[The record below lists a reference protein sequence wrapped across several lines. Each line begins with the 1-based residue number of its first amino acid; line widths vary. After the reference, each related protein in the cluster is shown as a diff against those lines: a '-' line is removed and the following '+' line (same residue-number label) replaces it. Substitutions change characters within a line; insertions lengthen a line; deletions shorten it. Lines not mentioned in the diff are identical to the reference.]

1 MTHRYAEIIVGLNQ
15 PKVDRIFSYRIPEG
29 LTEVL
34 QQGMVVEVPFGSGNR
49 KTRGFVV
56 GLTEEAGTD
65 PEKVKEIRKVLME
78 EPAFTERELTV
89 ARWMQSYYDA
99 PLGACLSLWVPRQ
112 VTRKPRKKIKD
123 PAETPD
129 LSPKL
134 RLNEEQVQAAR
145 PVDEMLDLHLHR
157 TFLLHGITGS
167 GKTEL
172 YLQWIEH
179 TLDLGRQA
187 IVLVP
192 EISLTPQ
199 LIDIFTR
206 RFGHRVGVTHSRLT
220 DAERAKLWRDARG
233 GEIDIMIGPRS
244 ALFTPFQDPG
254 LIILDEE
261 HETTYKS
268 EQSPRYH
275 AAEVAEKMGQLW
287 KIPVVLGSAT
297 PRVETF
303 YKAEQGIYAYLPL
316 KHRAVPGALLP
327 EMKIIDMREEM
338 AAGNL
343 SIFCSELMQAIR
355 TRLEKG
361 EQTILFL
368 NRKGYS
374 TFVNCRSCGFVLKCP
389 RCNLPYT
396 WHKDRGLLICHHCG
410 KEVRPV
416 DTCPSCGSP
425 YIKHFGTGTQRV
437 EEEIRQLFPEARV
450 LRLDTSV
457 IRGEET
463 YRDVYEQFRDQQ
475 ADILIGTQIVAKGF
489 DFPGVS
495 LVGVLSADMIL
506 YSEDFHS
513 TERTFQLLTQ
523 VAGRAG
529 RSGIRGEVL
538 IQTYAPEHYA
548 IQDAAHHDYASFY
561 KSECTARHLIGAP
574 PFTHILQFL
583 LTGENEERL
592 IRLSEEFH
600 QLLLAY
606 GQKRGFLILDSAP
619 ASLER
624 VNNVFRRRIL
634 VKLEDRDRLMAFGTY
649 CRDKFLERHPRARVQ
664 LDIDPMNLI

>member
-244 ALFTPFQDPG
+244 ALFTPFRIRASSSWMRSMRPP
-254 LIILDEE
+254 I
-261 HETTYKS
+261 
-268 EQSPRYH
+268 SPSR
-275 AAEVAEKMGQLW
+275 V
-287 KIPVVLGSAT
+287 PAT
-297 PRVETF
+297 
-303 YKAEQGIYAYLPL
+303 
-316 KHRAVPGALLP
+316 
-327 EMKIIDMREEM
+327 MR
-338 AAGNL
+338 
-343 SIFCSELMQAIR
+343 
-355 TRLEKG
+355 
-361 EQTILFL
+361 
-368 NRKGYS
+368 RKWRRKWG
-374 TFVNCRSCGFVLKCP
+374 SCGRSRWCWVQP
-389 RCNLPYT
+389 RPGWRPST
-396 WHKDRGLLICHHCG
+396 KRSRASTLIC
-410 KEVRPV
+410 
-416 DTCPSCGSP
+416 
-425 YIKHFGTGTQRV
+425 
-437 EEEIRQLFPEARV
+437 L
-450 LRLDTSV
+450 
-457 IRGEET
+457 
-463 YRDVYEQFRDQQ
+463 
-475 ADILIGTQIVAKGF
+475 
-489 DFPGVS
+489 
-495 LVGVLSADMIL
+495 
-506 YSEDFHS
+506 
-513 TERTFQLLTQ
+513 
-523 VAGRAG
+523 
-529 RSGIRGEVL
+529 
-538 IQTYAPEHYA
+538 
-548 IQDAAHHDYASFY
+548 
-561 KSECTARHLIGAP
+561 
-574 PFTHILQFL
+574 
-583 LTGENEERL
+583 
-592 IRLSEEFH
+592 
-600 QLLLAY
+600 
-606 GQKRGFLILDSAP
+606 
-619 ASLER
+619 
-624 VNNVFRRRIL
+624 
-634 VKLEDRDRLMAFGTY
+634 
-649 CRDKFLERHPRARVQ
+649 
-664 LDIDPMNLI
+664 